1 MAEILIA
8 EDDAPIRTWLAEAF
22 GLRGHVV
29 RTAED
34 GVAALEAIRSVRPDL
49 LVLDVTMPRKDGFD
63 VCRDIRRTDATLPIL
78 MLTARDTED
87 DKVMGLGLGAD
98 DYVTKP
104 FGLKE
109 LFARVDALLRRAYR
123 AETAART
130 DDAPILGSCRLD
142 VRRHALVDAKG
153 VQTPLAEK
161 EYALLRLLLAHP
173 NEVLTR
179 ERLLNEV
186 WGVGF
191 DGTTRTLDQH
201 VAILRRKLGIDGAC
215 IRTARNTGYFLDG
228 IHS

>member
-34 GVAALEAIRSVRPDL
+34 GVVALEAIRSVRPDL

-98 DYVTKP
+98 D
-104 FGLKE
+104 
-109 LFARVDALLRRAYR
+109 
-123 AETAART
+123 
-130 DDAPILGSCRLD
+130 
-142 VRRHALVDAKG
+142 
-153 VQTPLAEK
+153 
-161 EYALLRLLLAHP
+161 
-173 NEVLTR
+173 
-179 ERLLNEV
+179 
-186 WGVGF
+186 
-191 DGTTRTLDQH
+191 
-201 VAILRRKLGIDGAC
+201 
-215 IRTARNTGYFLDG
+215 
-228 IHS
+228 